1 MALKMTDDTFQN
13 RYHELEVRMKALAEQ
28 DGDVYVPNPEP
39 VERVDYLFI
48 CMEPSLGGW
57 ARDKT
62 DAVKKVELGF
72 RNFLNGYDP
81 MILHYSIRRFLC
93 KGSQRYHI
101 TDFSKGAML
110 VELAGVARKA
120 RYQRWYPL
128 LKDEVELIA
137 KDDAKY
143 FAVGRNVEN
152 HLSVTQFPRKVTR
165 LLHYSPRADRKA
177 SIREHEEAFN
187 EFVKTVS
194 HDDVLSVA
202 REIVEESLVPEEIR
216 KFVFTT
222 LEKRTLTNS
231 RLQLMFNY
239 KMAFEAIA

>member
-1 MALKMTDDTFQN
+1 MTDTFQN
-13 RYHELEVRMKALAEQ
+13 RYQELEVRMKVLAEQ

-39 VERVDYLFI
+39 AERVDYLFI

-57 ARDKT
+57 AKDKT
-62 DAVKKVELGF
+62 DAVKKVENGF

-81 MILHYSIRRFLC
+81 MILHFSIRRFLC

-128 LKDEVELIA
+128 LAEEIDLLA
-137 KDDAKY
+137 KDDAKI

-152 HLSVTQFPRKVTR
+152 HLSMMHFPRKATR
-165 LLHYSPRADRKA
+165 LLHYSPRADRKVG
-177 SIREHEEAFN
+177 ILDYEEALN
-187 EFVKTVS
+187 EFKKTVS

-202 REIVEESLVPEEIR
+202 RDIVEESNVPEGIR
-216 KFVFTT
+216 KLVFTT

-239 KMAFEAIA
+239 KMAFEAFGIAS